1 LISSRQHSSTQILS
15 LMLKVSVNSQVFDIQ
30 SDNSNLLV
38 NNEILDWDLV
48 KISEGKFHILY
59 NNRSYNAEVLE
70 ADYEAKSFK
79 IKLNNNTY
87 LLSAKDRFDALLE
100 QLGMGDAASA
110 KVNDLKAPMPGLIVD
125 IKVQVGDTIKKG
137 DSLLILEAMKMENVL
152 KSVGD
157 GKVKAIKVSPK
168 QNVEKNQILIEFE

>member
-1 LISSRQHSSTQILS
+1 
-15 LMLKVSVNSQVFDIQ
+15 
-30 SDNSNLLV
+30 
-38 NNEILDWDLV
+38 
-48 KISEGKFHILY
+48 
-59 NNRSYNAEVLE
+59 
-70 ADYEAKSFK
+70 
-79 IKLNNNTY
+79 
-87 LLSAKDRFDALLE
+87 LSAKDRFDALLE

-168 QNVEKNQILIEFE
+168 QNVEKNQILVEFE